1 MTCFCKIRFG
11 LREVMIMRKTATSIF
26 TVFMCIFML
35 TGCFWGNTLEQR
47 ISKRDRERFAQEI
60 AKSDGYSDFF
70 DHTELDVK
78 ENHLYFKAYI
88 GVNLDQSERLA
99 IKSYLLTAD
108 ENEQIKQIKDKI
120 EKAYKIRPT
129 LVSIEFY
136 ANDGILLGKVEH

>member
-1 MTCFCKIRFG
+1 
-11 LREVMIMRKTATSIF
+11 
-26 TVFMCIFML
+26 MCIFLL

-47 ISKRDRERFAQEI
+47 ISKRDRERFAEEI

-108 ENEQIKQIKDKI
+108 EDEQIKQIKDKI